1 MHKIIFPLTD
11 PILVF
16 MLVLFIVLLIP
27 LLLRKT
33 GIPTII
39 GLIISGIFIG
49 PFAFNLVNQNDIIE
63 LFSKVG
69 LLYIMFLAGLEL
81 DFSEFKKN
89 KYQASTFG
97 LFNFFFPFI
106 AGYALGVYFFYF
118 DILSSTLLG
127 IMLAS
132 NTLIAFPSISKLGL
146 QKAPSV
152 TTAISGTVIAD
163 TIVLIVLAFL
173 TSILSADSG
182 QLNILYF
189 LGYFSLF
196 TLFVF
201 LVLPKLSS
209 WFIRRLAN
217 DGDLQFLFT
226 LAVLFAVS
234 FASEMVG
241 AEPIIGAFF
250 AGLAMNK
257 LVPSSSTLMNRID
270 FVGNTL
276 FIPFFLISV
285 GMLVNLEILF
295 QGYLPLVYAVILT
308 FVAVAGKWFAAIL
321 TQLLFK
327 QSKHETQVLFGLTT
341 ARAAATLAIAMIG
354 LKNGLIDQDL
364 FNAIIVLI
372 LLTSL
377 FSSYLTERY
386 GKKLLIEEDLKIRTA
401 DLINTNR
408 ILIPIGN
415 PENAKNLMDLALLLH
430 NPKDKEP
437 LFPLAVIPDDKDA
450 RDRLAQNKSAMEKV
464 VKQAGA
470 TGVLIQAVTRVDL
483 NVPSAISRAVKELEI
498 SDVLIGWSG
507 RASKEISKI
516 FGNMLETILD
526 STCSNIIVSH
536 LVKPINITQKM
547 HIVLPENAEKEPGF
561 AHWLSLIMSLCRQL
575 SCNILV
581 YSSENTL
588 NETKA
593 ILSKRMK
600 GISIQ
605 YKTILGWPQFEDGS
619 IGNDTNLYVII
630 NSRNHTI
637 SFDPKFYKL
646 TYKLPKI
653 FENNNVLNIYPP
665 HKV

>member
-1 MHKIIFPLTD
+1 MHKINFPLTD

-33 GIPTII
+33 GVPTII
-39 GLIISGIFIG
+39 GLIFSGIFIG
-49 PFAFNLVNQNDIIE
+49 PYAFNLVNQNDIIE

-89 KYQASTFG
+89 KYKASSFG
-97 LFNFFFPFI
+97 LFNFIFPFI
-106 AGYALGVYFFYF
+106 AGYALGIFFFQF

-132 NTLIAFPSISKLGL
+132 NTLIAFPSVSKLGL
-146 QKAPSV
+146 QKAPAV
-152 TTAISGTVIAD
+152 ITAISGTVIAD

-173 TSILSADSG
+173 TSIFSSESG

-189 LGYFSLF
+189 LIYFTLF
-196 TLFVF
+196 SLFVF
-201 LVLPKLSS
+201 LILPRISS

-234 FASEMVG
+234 FTSEVVG

-257 LVPSSSTLMNRID
+257 LIPSSSTLMNRID

-308 FVAVAGKWFAAIL
+308 VVAIAGKWLAAIL
-321 TQLLFK
+321 TRLLFK
-327 QSKHETQVLFGLTT
+327 QSKFETQVLFGLTS

-354 LKNGLIDQDL
+354 LKNGLINQDL
-364 FNAIIVLI
+364 FNAIIILI
-372 LLTSL
+372 LATSL
-377 FSSYLTERY
+377 FSSYLTERS
-386 GKKLLIEEDLKIRTA
+386 GKKLLIEEDSKISPT
-401 DLINTNR
+401 DLIKTNR

-437 LFPLAVIPDDKDA
+437 LFPLAIIPDDSDT
-450 RDRLAQNKSAMEKV
+450 RDRLTQNKSAMEKV

-470 TGVLIQAVTRVDL
+470 TGVAVQAVTRVDL
-483 NVPSAISRAVKELEI
+483 NVPSAISRTVKELEI

-507 RASKEISKI
+507 RASKEINKI

-536 LVKPINITQKM
+536 LVKPLNITQKM
-547 HIVLPENAEKEPGF
+547 HIFMPENAEKEPGF

-581 YSSENTL
+581 YSSENTV

-593 ILSKRMK
+593 ILSK
-600 GISIQ
+600 
-605 YKTILGWPQFEDGS
+605 THE
-619 IGNDTNLYVII
+619 
-630 NSRNHTI
+630 RNI
-637 SFDPKFYKL
+637 DS
-646 TYKLPKI
+646 
-653 FENNNVLNIYPP
+653 V
-665 HKV
+665 